1 MGFVIFVL
9 IETAWLLSAYV
20 SCASRRLDPWAR
32 YATVLLSSTTVALI
46 IGVGV
51 LLG

>member
-1 MGFVIFVL
+1 MGVVIFVL
-9 IETAWLLSAYV
+9 IETAWLLAAYV

-32 YATVLLSSTTVALI
+32 YTAALLSSTTVALI
-46 IGVGV
+46 IGVGA